1 MRTVKLILA
10 AMIAGLLLGFFLIPA
25 DFGIFIGGRG
35 TRTGGTGTSSAGT
48 LAAGTGA
55 GDASRI
61 VTDELRRIAELTVME
76 YDYKDAVNFKDG
88 LKVGQISIPLPL
100 TQKEAVM
107 TYEGRIRIG
116 IDAKEM
122 EIKADPGSDGSIR
135 KVTVT
140 LPETKI
146 LSHEMD
152 RESFALILEKS
163 GILNGI
169 STEDYNLLETT
180 AREKIEERVRN
191 SDLFGRAEARLKE
204 VLTAYLAAL
213 HGSGVKVEFKK
224 KES

>member
-10 AMIAGLLLGFFLIPA
+10 VMIAGFLLGFFLIPA
-25 DFGIFIGGRG
+25 DLGDFRGTGG

-48 LAAGTGA
+48 LTVGTGA
-55 GDASRI
+55 GDADRV

-88 LKVGQISIPLPL
+88 LKIGQISIPIP
-100 TQKEAVM
+100 VM

-122 EIKADPGSDGSIR
+122 EIRADSGPDGSSR
-135 KVTVT
+135 KVTMMI
-140 LPETKI
+140 PETKI

-152 RESFALILEKS
+152 RESFDLILEKS
-163 GILNGI
+163 GIMNGI
-169 STEDYNLLETT
+169 STDDYNLLETT
-180 AREKIEERVRN
+180 ARERIEERVRS
-191 SDLFGRAEARLKE
+191 SDLFERAEEQLKE
-204 VLTAYLAAL
+204 VLTRYLAAL

-224 KES
+224 KEG